1 MQALKI
7 FFCFLSYFLIILRIA
22 LEAGGY
28 WVMFFSFV
36 RITSNEMKHL
46 VINLMKKVKSLHSE
60 KEKKETIM
68 DDIIENANK

>member
-36 RITSNEMKHL
+36 KFSEFVASLTLFL
-46 VINLMKKVKSLHSE
+46 VHC
-60 KEKKETIM
+60 
-68 DDIIENANK
+68 